1 MTEKKYKPQ
10 EDELFGKRCYI
21 LTDYS
26 KRPMIYRIVASGT
39 NSNAWC
45 EPPIMIDTK
54 SVLHDEFEPVLF
66 VVLDTLIGEHS
77 KIIKVAEKDITLI
90 EEN

>member
-1 MTEKKYKPQ
+1 MTEKEYKPQ

-21 LTDYS
+21 LTDYI

-45 EPPIMIDTK
+45 EPPIMVDTEPII
-54 SVLHDEFEPVLF
+54 HDEFENVVF
-66 VVLDTLIGEHS
+66 VVLDTLISEDS
-77 KIIKVAEKDITLI
+77 EIIRVAEKDITLI
-90 EEN
+90 EE